1 MTLTRVAA
9 FGRWRKRGYRVR
21 AGEKGLRI
29 FGPVTRP
36 PDLTGRACHGR
47 CVSHGWIKFDDLDG
61 SAAAGT
67 FDFRLPL
74 HPIPPQIRQGDHH

>member
-47 CVSHGWIKFDDLDG
+47 RVSHGWISQRLLIV
-61 SAAAGT
+61 AL
-67 FDFRLPL
+67 RLPRPPTQMQGL
-74 HPIPPQIRQGDHH
+74 ALPRHPCAWDS